1 MSEAKG
7 KLYLTME
14 KRDFNVTAKLTFTG
28 TSYTNVIEIIQT
40 MSQVG
45 IINSDG
51 KRQAVTALFLE
62 CGTRDAGCQT
72 VKVKNSSSC
81 YEVFC
86 P

>member
-7 KLYLTME
+7 KLYLRME
-14 KRDFNVTAKLTFTG
+14 KMDFNVTAKLTFTG

-51 KRQAVTALFLE
+51 RRQAVSALFVE
-62 CGTRDAGCQT
+62 YGVQGAGCQT
-72 VKVKNSSSC
+72 ARVKYSSSC
-81 YEVFC
+81 SEMFS